1 MKVLSPSELSIQPGK
16 ISMVLPIHAHN
27 EANSSEHWT
36 KKQKRHQQQKFIVIN
51 SLKPIRALVKLP
63 CQITFTRL
71 SPKFLDAHDNLPMS
85 FKYILDAV
93 AAAITGEYRP
103 GLADSNPR
111 FTFKYDQIKSNDNQ
125 IKIIFEFN
133 P

>member
-1 MKVLSPSELSIQPGK
+1 MKVLSPSDVCIEPGK

-36 KKQKRHQQQKFIVIN
+36 KKQKRHQHQKFIVIN
-51 SLKPIRALVKLP
+51 CMKSIKNYLKLP

-85 FKYILDAV
+85 FKYILDAIT
-93 AAAITGEYRP
+93 ATITGDFRP
-103 GLADSNPR
+103 GIADSNPG
-111 FTFKYDQIKSNDNQ
+111 FIFKYDQIKSNDNQ
-125 IKIIFEFN
+125 IKILFEF
-133 P
+133 